1 MKIIRHISRL
11 SIAAAAPASM
21 FLAQSWLIAT
31 GRPEAVLGLAQY
43 GGLLGL
49 IFFAFDGN
57 SGLVPAL
64 MRLRH
69 TEATIRT
76 AYLVYRGGI
85 LVLLATALPL
95 FWHLAPDTTGTLLP
109 FCALALLLRLPF
121 LDADLDQRGLH
132 HWSML
137 LQNLWMLPLAGGAV
151 LFGKVDAMLA
161 GHVALWST
169 LVFALVH
176 RRARVPSAPSRA
188 QTPLKPA
195 LLEILNFMGAQGLGQ
210 LYGRATL
217 FGIGAAFAGP
227 LPSLLIYAKQVFNA
241 AGLLVLYLK
250 RVELGRG
257 LTDMRLSLSGQAAI
271 AVLGSVIV
279 GLAALK
285 LSAVMEVTLALIAWQ
300 VLEKLSATAIY
311 IFQRDVRHDR
321 ALGGL
326 SIVVALGLAGLAIAV
341 NMANSL
347 IFVAFETLGYCTVL
361 LLLLLAY
368 RRRLPLRVGAE
379 P

>member
-11 SIAAAAPASM
+11 GIAASAPASM

-69 TEATIRT
+69 AETTIRS

-109 FCALALLLRLPF
+109 FCALALLLGLPF
-121 LDADLDQRGLH
+121 IDADLDQRGLH

-176 RRARVPSAPSRA
+176 RRARVPSATSRA
-188 QTPLKPA
+188 QTHLKSA

-217 FGIGAAFAGP
+217 FGIGVAFAGP

-257 LTDMRLSLSGQAAI
+257 LDNMRLSLSGQAAI

-279 GLAALK
+279 GLASAKLGVAPELAL
-285 LSAVMEVTLALIAWQ
+285 VLIAWQ

-321 ALGGL
+321 ALSGL
-326 SIVVALGLAGLAIAV
+326 AMVVVLGLAGLAIAV

-379 P
+379 S

>member
-11 SIAAAAPASM
+11 GIAAAAPTSM

-69 TEATIRT
+69 CEGTIRS
-76 AYLVYRGGI
+76 AYLVYRAGI
-85 LVLLATALPL
+85 LVLLAAALPL
-95 FWHLAPDTTGTLLP
+95 FWHLAPETTGTLLP

-137 LQNLWMLPLAGGAV
+137 VQNLWMLPLAGGAV
-151 LFGKVDAMLA
+151 IFGKVDAMLA

-169 LVFALVH
+169 LVFALIH
-176 RRARVPSAPSRA
+176 LRARVTSGPSRV

-195 LLEILNFMGAQGLGQ
+195 LLEVLNVMGAQGLGQ

-217 FGIGAAFAGP
+217 FGIGAAFSGP
-227 LPSLLIYAKQVFNA
+227 IPSLLIYAKQVFNA

-257 LTDMRLSLSGQAAI
+257 LADMRLSLSGQAAI

-279 GLAALK
+279 ALAAAK
-285 LSAVMEVTLALIAWQ
+285 LGVAPELAMALIAWQ

-311 IFQRDVRHDR
+311 FFQRDVRHDWAWG
-321 ALGGL
+321 ALTV
-326 SIVVALGLAGLAIAV
+326 VVALGLVGLAIAV
-341 NMANSL
+341 TSTNAL

-361 LLLLLAY
+361 ILLLLTY
-368 RRRLPLRVGAE
+368 RRHLPLRVGAE

>member
-1 MKIIRHISRL
+1 MRFVRHISRL
-11 SIAAAAPASM
+11 GIAAVAPGSM

-31 GRPEAVLGLAQY
+31 GKSEAVLRIAQY

-57 SGLVPAL
+57 SGLVPVL

-69 TEATIRT
+69 AEATIRL
-76 AYLVYRGGI
+76 AYLVYRAGI
-85 LVLLATALPL
+85 LAALATALPL
-95 FWHLAPDTTGTLLP
+95 FWHLAPDTTAALLP

-151 LFGKVDAMLA
+151 IFGKIDAMLA
-161 GHVALWST
+161 SHAALWST
-169 LVFALVH
+169 LVYALVH
-176 RRARVPSAPSRA
+176 QRVRVPSAPSRA
-188 QTPLKPA
+188 PTSLKPA
-195 LLEILNFMGAQGLGQ
+195 LIEILNFMGAQGLGQ

-217 FGIGAAFAGP
+217 FGIGAVFTGP
-227 LPSLLIYAKQVFNA
+227 IPSLLIYAKQVFNA
-241 AGLLVLYLK
+241 AGLLVFYLK
-250 RVELGRG
+250 RIELGRG
-257 LTDMRLSLSGQAAI
+257 LATMRLSLSGQAAI
-271 AVLGSVIV
+271 AVLGSIIV
-279 GLAALK
+279 GLAAAK
-285 LSAVMEVTLALIAWQ
+285 LGVVPEIVLALIAWQ

-321 ALGGL
+321 ALSGL
-326 SIVVALGLAGLAIAV
+326 AVVTALGLAGLALAV
-341 NMANSL
+341 VMANAL
-347 IFVAFETLGYCTVL
+347 AFVAFETLGYCAVL
-361 LLLLLAY
+361 LLLLMAY
-368 RRRLPLRVGAE
+368 RRPLPMDAGVK